1 MSKVQRATIDAL
13 MRQAPFDGSLPPE
26 RMRKEFEAQMASG
39 PAPAGVTVTPSV
51 LGGRPAL
58 TVEPEGGTATGTIL
72 YFHGGAWVFG
82 SPATAL
88 NLTAAL
94 VRRTRARAVSVD
106 YRLAP
111 EHPFPA
117 AVEDGLAAYRELLD
131 QGVPAERIVLAGESA
146 GGALGILTLLTARDA
161 GLPMPAAAVAFSPG
175 LDATLSGESMTTK
188 HEADPLFSRAGLAA
202 VFAHHLAGQDPAQPL
217 LSPALHADPAGLPPL
232 LLQAGSNEILLDDS
246 VRFAARAAEA
256 GVDVRLDVTEDVP
269 HVFQAFEGLLDEA
282 DAALDRAGRFVT
294 DALAGS
300 LDGVAPIRPRRAPAR
315 GPAS

>member
-26 RMRKEFEAQMASG
+26 RMRKDFEAQMTSG
-39 PAPAGVTVTPSV
+39 PAPAGVTVIPSV

-58 TVEPEGGTATGTIL
+58 TVEPEGGAATGTIL

-94 VRRTRARAVSVD
+94 VRRTGARAVSVD

-146 GGALGILTLLTARDA
+146 GGALGIITLLAAREA

-188 HEADPLFSRAGLAA
+188 HDADPLFSRAELAT

-232 LLQAGSNEILLDDS
+232 LLQAGSNEVLLDDS
-246 VRFAARAAEA
+246 TRFAARAAEA

-282 DAALDRAGRFVT
+282 DAALDRAGRFLT
-294 DALAGS
+294 DALADADADS
-300 LDGVAPIRPRRAPAR
+300 RR
-315 GPAS
+315 

>member
-26 RMRKEFEAQMASG
+26 RMRKDFEAQMTSG
-39 PAPAGVTVTPSV
+39 PAPAGVSVTPSV

-58 TVEPEGGTATGTIL
+58 TVEPEGGATTGTIL

-88 NLTAAL
+88 QLTAAL
-94 VRRTRARAVSVD
+94 VRRTGARAVSVD

-146 GGALGILTLLTARDA
+146 GGALGIVTLLAAREA
-161 GLPMPAAAVAFSPG
+161 ALPMPAAAVAFSPG

-188 HEADPLFSRAGLAA
+188 HDADPLFSRAELAT
-202 VFAHHLAGQDPAQPL
+202 VFTHHLAGQDPAQPL

-232 LLQAGSNEILLDDS
+232 LLQAGSNEVLLDDS
-246 VRFAARAAEA
+246 TRFAARAAEA

-269 HVFQAFEGLLDEA
+269 HVFQAFEGMLDEA
-282 DAALDRAGRFVT
+282 DAALDRAGRFIT
-294 DALAGS
+294 DALAGP
-300 LDGVAPIRPRRAPAR
+300 LDGVA
-315 GPAS
+315 